1 MKPLDNYERLFGLI
15 GYPLSHSFS
24 KKYFSEKFA
33 KAGIADACYELFPL
47 PEIGALPELLQ
58 QHPNLAGLNVT
69 IPYKQAVLPYLDKLS
84 EGAAAVGAVNTIRC
98 SGDQLEGFNTDV
110 VGFETSLCSW
120 LEATRGGWSG
130 LKALVL
136 GTGGAAKAVA
146 FVLSRLE
153 IPFQM
158 VSRTPG
164 NGRLSYEQVTP
175 EVAAIHE
182 LLINTTPLG
191 MSPNTASK
199 PELPYHA
206 LGSSHYLYDLVYNP
220 ASTAFMKSGL
230 QQGAKAMNGLEMLHG
245 QAEAAWTIWTGPNIK
260 K

>member
-1 MKPLDNYERLFGLI
+1 MKPLDEYERLFGLI

-33 KAGIADACYELFPL
+33 KAGLTNACYELFPI
-47 PEIGALPELLQ
+47 PEIEALPELLE
-58 QHPNLAGLNVT
+58 QHPNLVGLNVT

-120 LEATRGGWSG
+120 LEAKRGGWSG

-146 FVLSRLE
+146 FVLDRLE
-153 IPFQM
+153 IPFKM

-164 NGRLSYEQVTP
+164 DDRLSYEQLTP
-175 EVAAIHE
+175 EVATAHE

-199 PELPYHA
+199 PELPYEAIGETHF
-206 LGSSHYLYDLVYNP
+206 LYDLVYNP
-220 ASTAFMKSGL
+220 ASTAFMESGL
-230 QQGAKAMNGLEMLHG
+230 QQGAKAMNGLQMLYG
-245 QAEAAWTIWTGPNIK
+245 QAEAAWTIWTREDIK

>member
-1 MKPLDNYERLFGLI
+1 MKPLNEYERLFGLI

-33 KAGIADACYELFPL
+33 KAGITDACYELFPI
-47 PEIGALPELLQ
+47 PKIEALPELLQ
-58 QHPNLAGLNVT
+58 QHPNLVGLNVT

-146 FVLSRLE
+146 FVLGRLE
-153 IPFQM
+153 IPFKM
-158 VSRTPG
+158 VSRAPG
-164 NGRLSYEQVTP
+164 KDRLSYGQVTP
-175 EVAAIHE
+175 EVVAVHK

-191 MSPNTASK
+191 MSPSTSSK
-199 PELPYHA
+199 PKLPYHA

-220 ASTAFMKSGL
+220 ASTAFMELGL
-230 QQGAKAMNGLEMLHG
+230 KQGAKAMNGLQMLHG
-245 QAEAAWTIWTGPNIK
+245 QAEAAWVIWTERDIK

>member
-1 MKPLDNYERLFGLI
+1 MKPLNEYERLFGLI

-24 KKYFSEKFA
+24 KQYFSEKFA
-33 KAGIADACYELFPL
+33 KADITDACYELFPIRKI
-47 PEIGALPELLQ
+47 EALPELLQ
-58 QHPNLAGLNVT
+58 EHPNLVGLNVT

-84 EGAAAVGAVNTIRC
+84 EGAAAVGAVNTIRR

-120 LEATRGGWSG
+120 LEATRGSWSN
-130 LKALVL
+130 LRALVL

-146 FVLSRLE
+146 FVLGRLE
-153 IPFQM
+153 IPFKM

-164 NGRLSYEQVTP
+164 NHRLSYEQVTP
-175 EVAAIHE
+175 EMIAAHE

-191 MSPNTASK
+191 MSPHTAGK

-220 ASTAFMKSGL
+220 ASTAFMELGL
-230 QQGAKAMNGLEMLHG
+230 KQGAKAMNGLQMLHG
-245 QAEAAWTIWTGPNIK
+245 QAEAAWAIWTERDIK

>member
-1 MKPLDNYERLFGLI
+1 MKPLNEYERLFGLI

-33 KAGIADACYELFPL
+33 KAGITDACYELFPI
-47 PEIGALPELLQ
+47 PKIEALPELLQ
-58 QHPNLAGLNVT
+58 QHPNLVGLNVT

-84 EGAAAVGAVNTIRC
+84 EGAANTIRC

-146 FVLSRLE
+146 FVLGRLE
-153 IPFQM
+153 IPFKM
-158 VSRTPG
+158 VSPPKWLPFTNSSSTPPRWG
-164 NGRLSYEQVTP
+164 CLPVPQ
-175 EVAAIHE
+175 A
-182 LLINTTPLG
+182 
-191 MSPNTASK
+191 SPNY
-199 PELPYHA
+199 PIMPW
-206 LGSSHYLYDLVYNP
+206 
-220 ASTAFMKSGL
+220 
-230 QQGAKAMNGLEMLHG
+230 
-245 QAEAAWTIWTGPNIK
+245 AAVIIYTIWSIIPPPPHLWNWG
-260 K
+260 

>member
-1 MKPLDNYERLFGLI
+1 MKPLNEYKRLFGLI

-33 KAGIADACYELFPL
+33 KAGIVDACYELFPIRKI
-47 PEIGALPELLQ
+47 EALPELLL
-58 QHPNLAGLNVT
+58 QHPNLVGLNVT
-69 IPYKQAVLPYLDKLS
+69 IPYKQAVLPYLDQLS

-98 SGDQLEGFNTDV
+98 TGGQLEGFNTDV
-110 VGFETSLCSW
+110 VGFETSLCGW

-146 FVLSRLE
+146 FVLGRLE
-153 IPFQM
+153 VPFKM

-164 NGRLSYEQVTP
+164 NDRLSYEQVTP
-175 EVAAIHE
+175 EVIAAHE

-191 MSPNTASK
+191 MAPNIRSK
-199 PELPYHA
+199 PELPYHT
-206 LGSSHYLYDLVYNP
+206 LGGSHYLYDLVYNP
-220 ASTAFMKSGL
+220 ASTAFMESGQ
-230 QQGAKAMNGLEMLHG
+230 QQGAKAMNGLQMLHG